1 MRAWIRSFGIAAT
14 LSNCSNNYGPR
25 QHVEKFIPRQITGIL
40 TGVKP
45 KLYGTGENVR
55 DWIHVDDHN
64 DAVVAILEQGRLGET
79 YLIGADGEQNNK
91 EIIALLLELMDKPAD
106 WFEHVN
112 DRPGHDL
119 RYAIDSS
126 KLRAETGWR
135 PQYSNIRAGLRNTI
149 DWYATN
155 PQWWAGAKA
164 GHGGRL
170 RPAGALSSV
179 SRPDSRAAPS
189 TPLLRRPRT
198 PDPAIG
204 PVRPVPRWPPTGR
217 SCWPTGCAA
226 APAGAASRCSP
237 ALSTVA
243 SRSPTWAGGPRTRS
257 APNRWNAR
265 PWCSTKTVLEPVHLV
280 RDSRL
285 QALADRP
292 APRADLQGLLTATA
306 RTVFPGDA
314 TVGVKDPV
322 IRVRDGRW
330 YGWICCH
337 PLTEP
342 GAEDRMTT
350 RLASSADGVGWT
362 WEDTVLV
369 GRPGEWDARGAR
381 VTAVLAGEHGF
392 VDGTASYDGRA
403 TAGQNFS
410 ERTGVASA
418 APGGRFVAQGEPLAD
433 VRYLDVLDLGDGTA
447 RLYYEAPL
455 PDGSHELRTEL
466 ARLS

>member
-1 MRAWIRSFGIAAT
+1 MS
-14 LSNCSNNYGPR
+14 LP
-25 QHVEKFIPRQITGIL
+25 IPGS
-40 TGVKP
+40 
-45 KLYGTGENVR
+45 GEY
-55 DWIHVDDHN
+55 
-64 DAVVAILEQGRLGET
+64 AVVAAAPDAG
-79 YLIGADGEQNNK
+79 
-91 EIIALLLELMDKPAD
+91 
-106 WFEHVN
+106 
-112 DRPGHDL
+112 PG
-119 RYAIDSS
+119 
-126 KLRAETGWR
+126 
-135 PQYSNIRAGLRNTI
+135 N
-149 DWYATN
+149 
-155 PQWWAGAKA
+155 WAGAPSAALAPDGSVVLAYRVRSAA
-164 GHGGRL
+164 GRGGEQVLARSVDGGITFTDL
-170 RPAGALSSV
+170 GRWSKDAFGAESLERPALVFDGQSWNLFISCA
-179 SRPDSRAAPS
+179 
-189 TPLLRRPRT
+189 TPGSKHWRIDLLR
-198 PDPAIG
+198 A
-204 PVRPVPRWPPTGR
+204 PT
-217 SCWPTGCAA
+217 
-226 APAGAASRCSP
+226 
-237 ALSTVA
+237 
-243 SRSPTWAGGPRTRS
+243 
-257 APNRWNAR
+257 
-265 PWCSTKTVLEPVHLV
+265 
-280 RDSRL
+280 
-285 QALADRP
+285 
-292 APRADLQGLLTATA
+292 LQGLLTATA